1 MAKLGRITGWL
12 LIIGPVVDVIVSSI
26 RPGSFPGED
35 PGGVQAAMQAAIEA
49 MVPNSTLVSLLTYI
63 GFVAA
68 FGMLLGLW
76 GVKEVISDTG
86 NEGYLRKV
94 GLLLLTIALAVRTVS
109 LAMSFLTSVTL
120 SYSPAEAIASGE
132 SIATAI
138 MFTVIGGAVGLFA
151 TVLALVGVALF
162 AVSLMNTDLIGADKP
177 LAIWL
182 GVAPAIVG
190 SFLLFIATFIEGGI
204 FTLYLLGNLTVFIQ
218 VVWVVLVGIAF
229 IRKSD
234 SLAAISS

>member
-1 MAKLGRITGWL
+1 M
-12 LIIGPVVDVIVSSI
+12 
-26 RPGSFPGED
+26 
-35 PGGVQAAMQAAIEA
+35 
-49 MVPNSTLVSLLTYI
+49 SLLTYI

-68 FGMLLGLW
+68 CGMLLGLW
-76 GVKEVISDTG
+76 GVKEVINDAR

-94 GLLLLTIALAVRTVS
+94 GLLLLTIALAVLTVS

-132 SIATAI
+132 SINTAV
-138 MFTVIGGAVGLFA
+138 MLTVIGGAIGLFA

-162 AVSLMNTDLIGADKP
+162 AVSLMNADLMGAEKS

-190 SFLLFIATFIEGGI
+190 SFLLFIATFRRQH
-204 FTLYLLGNLTVFIQ
+204 LYPLPLG
-218 VVWVVLVGIAF
+218 
-229 IRKSD
+229 
-234 SLAAISS
+234 

>member
-1 MAKLGRITGWL
+1 
-12 LIIGPVVDVIVSSI
+12 
-26 RPGSFPGED
+26 
-35 PGGVQAAMQAAIEA
+35 MQAAIQA
-49 MVPNSTLVSLLTYI
+49 MVPDSTLIRLLTYI

-68 FGMLLGLW
+68 FGMLLGFW
-76 GVKEVISDTG
+76 GVNEVIGGTG

-120 SYSPAEAIASGE
+120 SYSPAEGIASGE
-132 SIATAI
+132 SIASAI
-138 MFTVIGGAVGLFA
+138 TFTVIGGAVGLFA
-151 TVLALVGVALF
+151 TVLALVGVAF
-162 AVSLMNTDLIGADKP
+162 WAVSLMNADLIGADKP

-190 SFLLFIATFIEGGI
+190 SFLLFVATFIEGSI
-204 FTLYLLGNLTVFIQ
+204 FTLYLLGNLTVFVQ
-218 VVWVVLVGIAF
+218 VAWVVLVGVAF

-234 SLAAISS
+234 SLVTAA

>member
-1 MAKLGRITGWL
+1 MIV
-12 LIIGPVVDVIVSSI
+12 GPVVDVVVSSI
-26 RPGSFPGED
+26 RPGSFPGENSD
-35 PGGVQAAMQAAIEA
+35 GVQAAMQAAIQG
-49 MVPNSTLVSLLTYI
+49 MVPDSTLVALLTYI

-76 GVKEVISDTG
+76 GVKEVIGGTG
-86 NEGYLRKV
+86 SEGYLRKA

-120 SYSPAEAIASGE
+120 SYSPAEGIASGE
-132 SIATAI
+132 SIASAI
-138 MFTVIGGAVGLFA
+138 TFTVIGGAVGLFA

-162 AVSLMNTDLIGADKP
+162 AMSLMNTDLIGADKP

-190 SFLLFIATFIEGGI
+190 SFLLFIATFIEGSI
-204 FTLYLLGNLTVFIQ
+204 FTLYLLGNLTVFVQ
-218 VVWVVLVGIAF
+218 VAWVVLLGIAF

-234 SLAAISS
+234 SLAAAST